1 MTLEEMASAIRSNIG
16 TGLKEVGNYIYSI
29 DQIKDEISNARSSL
43 IYQLS
48 AKGSLNPSYFAQTR
62 TNLELNVGIFP
73 EEGIVESNNPV
84 FITRIP
90 KLAMTKDN
98 SSILYLGPVDM
109 SLNIHTYYSLTDLTS
124 HRYSRVIKYRPYAFI
139 DLAQDSN
146 GDVPVYI
153 TNIDPVPFKYITVRA
168 IFDDP
173 VRILQE
179 DGYYIDNEEFPAPLA
194 IQDAI
199 IDLLSKKY
207 IQYYKNM
214 NRPNEF
220 NDQTDKT

>member
-1 MTLEEMASAIRSNIG
+1 MTLEEMASAIRSNVG
-16 TGLKEVGNYIYSI
+16 VGLKEVGNYPYSI

-48 AKGSLNPSYFAQTR
+48 AKKALNPSYFAQTR
-62 TNLELNVGIFP
+62 TNLKLNAGVFP

-84 FITRIP
+84 LITRIP

-109 SLNIHTYYSLTDLTS
+109 SLNVHLYFSLTDLTS
-124 HRYSRVIKYRPYAFI
+124 HQYTRTIKNRPYGFI
-139 DLAQDSN
+139 DLAQDEN
-146 GDVPVYI
+146 GDIPVYI
-153 TNIDPVPFKYITVRA
+153 TNVGPNPFKYITVRA

-179 DGYYIDNEEFPAPLA
+179 DGYYIDDEEFPAPLV
-194 IQDAI
+194 IQDEI
-199 IDLLSKKY
+199 INQITQKY
-207 IQYYKNM
+207 INYYKSLAK
-214 NRPNEF
+214 PNEQ
-220 NDQTDKT
+220 NDQTDK